1 MSYGLIRKVWYRE
14 VWYGQSRRSGRGR
27 AGSVSVRFGK
37 AVLVSRGMF
46 RLVTARQLN
55 INK

>member
-1 MSYGLIRKVWYRE
+1 MVEFGWAWWGGRGALSYGKP
-14 VWYGQSRRSGRGR
+14 RRGSGE
-27 AGSVSVRFGK
+27 
-37 AVLVSRGMF
+37 AVLVSRDMF

>member
-1 MSYGLIRKVWYRE
+1 MRC
-14 VWYGQSRRSGRGR
+14 GR
-27 AGSVSVRFGK
+27 ARLGS